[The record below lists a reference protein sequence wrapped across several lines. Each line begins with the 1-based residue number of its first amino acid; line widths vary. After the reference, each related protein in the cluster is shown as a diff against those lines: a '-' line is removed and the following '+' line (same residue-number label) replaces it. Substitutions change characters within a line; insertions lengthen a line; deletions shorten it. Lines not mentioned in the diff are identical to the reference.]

1 MTINPADAI
10 RAFNDAARLGGAGLD
25 NRDEPA
31 STFVDMLEKVAADSM
46 DASKNAEQL
55 TTQAVTGDA
64 ELLDVVSAVS
74 NAEVTLQTV
83 VAVRDRVMS
92 AYQEILR
99 MPI

>member
-1 MTINPADAI
+1 MTINPTDAI

-25 NRDEPA
+25 ARDKPT
-31 STFVDMLEKVAADSM
+31 STFAEMLGKVAGDSM
-46 DASKNAEQL
+46 EASKTAETL

-83 VAVRDRVMS
+83 MAVRDRVMS

>member
-1 MTINPADAI
+1 MAINPADAI
-10 RAFNDAARLGGAGLD
+10 RAFNDAARLGSGGLD
-25 NRDEPA
+25 ARDEPA
-31 STFVDMLEKVAADSM
+31 STFVEMLGKVASESM
-46 DASKNAEQL
+46 DASKKAEVL
-55 TTQAVTGDA
+55 TTQAVTGEA